1 MSDDY
6 LWGVHP
12 RSADDP
18 LVASGESND
27 RKTAQQEVELV
38 LGTKPQT
45 ASWGTVTGPRDCH
58 LVCRRDGLG
67 GFTWEDRN
75 GSRTAGPRPVKASKT
90 ARPRK
95 RDADPG
101 RLYRDTQN
109 DYWDARA
116 RTARRNLALRRFT
129 RGALIVVIF
138 AVVIVGAAYLAHHLD
153 PRLSIP
159 GFANAAAPGPTR

>member
-1 MSDDY
+1 MSADY

-18 LVASGESND
+18 LVASGEAND

-38 LGTKPQT
+38 LGTRPQA
-45 ASWGTVTGPRDCH
+45 ASWGTVTGPRGTH
-58 LVCRRDGLG
+58 LVCRRDGMG

-75 GSRTAGPRPVKASKT
+75 GSRVAGPKAPRA
-90 ARPRK
+90 ARAVRSGK
-95 RDADPG
+95 RDKNAG

-116 RTARRNLALRRFT
+116 RAARRNLALRRFT
-129 RGALIVVIF
+129 RGVLIVVIL
-138 AVVIVGAAYLAHHLD
+138 AAVIVGGAYLAHHLD
-153 PRLSIP
+153 PSLSIP
-159 GFANAAAPGPTR
+159 GFTGA